1 MLYTQHASNLQV
13 ARVFGVVP
21 EQRKHIYSK
30 YVHHSPVLFSFFISF
45 FLEKEN
51 DNPAFSLHIFFE
63 FQFNLRCTPCHWRTV
78 ILAPIFAPETVGN
91 WFVACLLVNFVQC
104 TANARL
110 SRGCN
115 REDRLVHSKYF
126 NYITIIEFAAIINR
140 CSSEQLDYR
149 SFRFQIIS
157 LGCCGFPTNLV
168 PRLFTRSAIS
178 RAKVHDVTRL
188 KWNKQLLPIAL
199 TSANNVDYLPKET

>member
-1 MLYTQHASNLQV
+1 MSIIHQFCFLSLFLSFLKKKTTTRHFHFTFSLNFSSTCV
-13 ARVFGVVP
+13 AR
-21 EQRKHIYSK
+21 HAMANY
-30 YVHHSPVLFSFFISF
+30 HFSAYFC
-45 FLEKEN
+45 
-51 DNPAFSLHIFFE
+51 
-63 FQFNLRCTPCHWRTV
+63 R
-78 ILAPIFAPETVGN
+78 PETVGN

-157 LGCCGFPTNLV
+157 LGRCGFPTNLV